1 MTFLFFLFW
10 TFYTALFI
18 QLFDAFSYE
27 PLHVLIWTLSL
38 LVGFPLTILTIL
50 LPYTVYGRFQKGDQ
64 TMNERNHRF
73 IGAIL
78 PLILNLLRVKM
89 HVSGKENIPD
99 ENFILV
105 ANHQSYYEV
114 IALKHLIKRPMVYI
128 AKRPV
133 FSWPIIGHW
142 AKLIGNVPIDRIAD
156 RSAAE
161 AIIKGVRQYKK
172 GAIVTIFPEGKRSY
186 SNTMNP
192 MRPGA
197 FKLATKP
204 KATLLVATIHDFHKI
219 WKGWPIKRRH
229 LHVHFHE
236 PLRYEDYKD
245 MNTVELAKHVQ
256 SMIETKLKTFEQ
268 DQGV

>member
-1 MTFLFFLFW
+1 MTCLFLLFLM
-10 TFYTALFI
+10 FYAALFVH
-18 QLFDAFSYE
+18 LFDAFSLE
-27 PLHVLIWTLSL
+27 ALHVLVWGLSL
-38 LVGFPLTILTIL
+38 LVGFLLALLTIL
-50 LPYTVYGRFQKGDQ
+50 LLYTVYGRFQKGDQ
-64 TMNERNHRF
+64 TMNLRNHRF
-73 IGAIL
+73 IGAVL
-78 PLILNLLRVKM
+78 PLILRLLRVKL
-89 HVSGKENIPD
+89 HVTGKANIPNR
-99 ENFILV
+99 NFILV

-114 IALKHLIKRPMVYI
+114 VALKHLIKRPMVYI

-133 FSWPIIGHW
+133 FTWPIVGHW
-142 AKLIGNVPIDRIAD
+142 AKLTGNVPIDRIAD

-161 AIIKGVRQYKK
+161 AIIKGIRQYKK
-172 GAIVTIFPEGKRSY
+172 GASVAIFPEGKRSY

-204 KATLLVATIHDFHKI
+204 KAPILVATIHDFHKV
-219 WKGWPIKRRH
+219 WKGWPLRRQH

-236 PLRYEDYKD
+236 PLWYEDYKA

-256 SMIETKLKTFEQ
+256 SIIEAKLKTFER